1 MSASCEKGRGEGET
15 MSEEKTTTE
24 DQPSEKRKSKKLP
37 IIVAVVVVI
46 AAAGIGFWSWH
57 ETPGF
62 CAAFCHNMDQ
72 YLEGYEQEQG
82 VAGVDKYGNAVSNT
96 NAMMATM
103 HRNTKATAMP
113 EIRCMGC
120 HHAIIGEQISEGIG
134 WATGNY
140 LDPLDE
146 RVGEHLTAWWKE
158 PANNFCANENCHV
171 YLLGDD
177 GVLSYDKLEASTKSR
192 EFNPHERHH
201 ENLSLECTSCHK
213 GHRAST
219 IVCTG
224 CHQHEDVQL
233 PDGWVTYAESQALMK
248 EAFAA

>member
-1 MSASCEKGRGEGET
+1 
-15 MSEEKTTTE
+15 MSEEKKTTE
-24 DQPSEKRKSKKLP
+24 NQPAEKRKSKKLP
-37 IIVAVVVVI
+37 IIAVVI
-46 AAAGIGFWSWH
+46 AVIAIAGIGFWSWH

-62 CAAFCHNMDQ
+62 CAAFCHNMDR

-82 VAGVDKYGNAVSNT
+82 VTGVDKYGNAVSNT

-120 HHAIIGEQISEGIG
+120 HHAVIGEQVSEGIG

-146 RVGEHLTAWWKE
+146 RVGEHLTDWWNE

-177 GVLSYDKLEASTKSR
+177 GTLSYDKLEASTKSR
-192 EFNPHERHH
+192 TFNPHERHH
-201 ENLSLECTSCHK
+201 ENLTLQCTDCHK

-219 IVCTG
+219 VVCTG
-224 CHQHEDVQL
+224 CHNHENIEL
-233 PDGWVTYAESQALMK
+233 PDGWITYAESQEIMRAQFPGQ
-248 EAFAA
+248 AQAA